1 MSNLFFENQGTHSIA
16 LKPDEISN
24 NITDILTQ
32 KIKEEIEGIC
42 VNDGYIKKNSVK
54 VTGKSMGKIL
64 VSYFNG
70 YVLYNIKYISQVCN
84 PVVND
89 IVKAQIKS
97 INKMGIIAVSSIDDE
112 EPLNILLA
120 VQHHIGNEYF
130 KKLQENDTIYV
141 KVAGKRFEYG
151 DTQISVIGQLID
163 KPEEEL
169 NTEQKVV
176 FSKSIIYFNTTK
188 KFKWLGNFNIA
199 KPFIYKNREYATV
212 EHAFQSQKNTDS
224 DFQDLFTK
232 NTDTYIGDLPN
243 IAKKTTNKTN
253 MKKMKK
259 KIVEDWDDI
268 KLTVM
273 EDILREYYN
282 SNPELKQTL
291 IKTGDNELIYK
302 GTGVDA
308 YWGLDKDNKGENNH
322 GKILMKL
329 RGEFS

>member
-1 MSNLFFENQGTHSIA
+1 MSNLFFENQGTYSIA
-16 LKPDEISN
+16 LKPEEISN
-24 NITDILTQ
+24 NITMILTQ

-42 VNDGYIKKNSVK
+42 VNDGYIKKDSVK
-54 VTGKSMGKIL
+54 VIGKSMGKIL

-97 INKMGIIAVSSIDDE
+97 INKMGIIAVSAIDE
-112 EPLNILLA
+112 EIPLNILLA
-120 VQHHIGNEYF
+120 LQHHIGNEQF

-151 DTQISVIGQLID
+151 DTQISVIGKLVD

-169 NTEQKVV
+169 NTDQKVV
-176 FSKSIIYFNTTK
+176 FSNSITYFNTTK
-188 KFKWLGNFNIA
+188 KYKWLGNFNIA
-199 KPFIYKNREYATV
+199 EPFIYKNREYATV
-212 EHAFQSQKNTDS
+212 EHAFQSQKNTDP

-243 IAKKTTNKTN
+243 IAKKSTNKTN

-259 KIVEDWDDI
+259 KLVDDWDDQ

-273 EDILREYYN
+273 EDIIREYYN
-282 SNPELKQTL
+282 SNKELKQKL
-291 IKTGDNELIYK
+291 IKTGENELIYK
-302 GTGVDA
+302 GVGVDA
-308 YWGLDKDNKGENNH
+308 FWGLDKDNKGENNH

-329 RGEFS
+329 RGEFN